1 MECDFVIDSVSYLTI
16 SLNEKRIKE
25 GTEIIKLEP
34 GTSKIIVYE
43 KDL

>member
-1 MECDFVIDSVSYLTI
+1 MECDFVIDSDSYLTI
-16 SLNEKRIKE
+16 SLNGKRIKDVT
-25 GTEIIKLEP
+25 GIIKLEP